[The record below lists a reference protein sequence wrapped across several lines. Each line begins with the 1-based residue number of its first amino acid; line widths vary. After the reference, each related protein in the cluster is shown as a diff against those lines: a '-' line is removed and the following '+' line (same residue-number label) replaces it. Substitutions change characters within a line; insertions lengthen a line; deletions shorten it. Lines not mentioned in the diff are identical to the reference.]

1 MSMRRKASN
10 STTTILL
17 MLALVVAAASC
28 KNDQDDHHHSE
39 GENYQTIVQNA
50 SPSRQVLSRQSTVR
64 MLSGTAGGVLNAQG
78 VIAVAQNRNQSVAA
92 RYGGRI
98 EKLYVE
104 FSNQYVKKGE
114 RIMELYSPALRTMQE
129 EHLFLSRAGGEA
141 SFIEES
147 RERLSLLGIT
157 KNQIV
162 QLEKNGTVATTITVL
177 SPSSGYVFYGQQTA
191 QQGNAQKGM
200 ASGSNMS
207 METASADG
215 DPSAA
220 PPSQIREGTYINEG
234 QTLFTVNDLQEVW
247 ALISVPNE
255 QLSQIHEN
263 QLVDI
268 VSETNPSTVVHGKV
282 LLIEKTFEDARQF
295 FPRVRVALSNVGNT
309 LKINSLVTAVFT
321 LRRNSSM
328 QVPLSA
334 VYRTGLQSYVWV
346 RTDTTRKGTG
356 MFQVREVSTGV
367 RNNQLV
373 AIVGGLT
380 AGEEIAVQAGL
391 MIDSE
396 TYIR

>member
-356 MFQVREVSTGV
+356 IFQVREVSTGV